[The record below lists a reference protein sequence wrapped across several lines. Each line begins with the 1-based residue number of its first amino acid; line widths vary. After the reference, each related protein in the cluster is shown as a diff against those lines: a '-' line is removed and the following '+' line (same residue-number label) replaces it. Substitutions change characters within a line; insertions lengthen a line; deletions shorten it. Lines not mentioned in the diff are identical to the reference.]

1 MTLAWTPVTP
11 VAGQAAT
18 FTAFGFDQNG
28 APMGNVTPGTTFTLT
43 PDGSCVANVCTAT
56 IAGAHRVT
64 ATRGAVTASAIYIV
78 MPGALSRLGLSPAA
92 ATIPAGGSQAYTA
105 QGFDQFG
112 NTLGD
117 FTATTVFTI
126 APDGSC
132 VAAVCSAST
141 VGPHVVTGTDG
152 AATGTATLAVVPGA
166 LASITISPSEATIAA
181 GQTQTY
187 TAAGFDAGGNPL
199 GDVTAGTIFTIAG
212 IEPTDAAASCTGNQ
226 CGATATGAYVVTGTS
241 GTALDTASLS
251 VVPAQADSI
260 NVSGPSTGTAGEGQT
275 FTTTAF
281 DAFGNEVG
289 DVTGDTVFA
298 IDPVVEE
305 AGAAAASC
313 AANVCTA
320 TQSGNYLIT
329 ATYQTIV
336 ETTPLTI
343 VPAGLDAIEIA
354 PSQSTIDVG
363 QTQTYTATGFDEFG
377 NEIGDVTGETL
388 FTIEAAGGEVETAA
402 TGCTAN
408 ACGSNV
414 AGDYLVTGTN
424 GTAFDSATLTVQA
437 GAVNSIVIS
446 PATATITAG
455 GSQAYTAQG
464 FDQFANPLGDVTGD
478 TVFSIDGAGTCSGAS
493 CGSDYAG
500 SYTVTGT
507 LGTIVDTASLT
518 VNPAA
523 IDYLTISP
531 ESAQIASGG
540 SQSYS
545 TYAYDVF
552 GNLIDEVTGST
563 EFSIELSG
571 RFETEDANQASCTA
585 NVCTAYVAADHTVT
599 GAYAGEFASSL
610 LTVVGGALDSIVIA
624 PSSSSI
630 TAGTTQPYTA
640 DGYDAANNWLGDVTG
655 DTTFTISAGGSCTG
669 AACGSTTAGT
679 YTVTGT
685 NGTAVDTASLTVT
698 PAAAASL
705 VLTPATASIQT
716 GQTQAY
722 AANAF
727 DAYGNPRGVVTGS
740 TVFSITSPGTCSSN
754 ACGSNTAGSY
764 TVTGTHAGAI
774 GTAVLTV
781 TTPPVD
787 QRIVRLRLTPAEV
800 SIPVNSSQA
809 YTAHGLDAH
818 GNVIADVTTSTI
830 FTIVPDGTC
839 SANVCTP
846 GRVGEHTVQGAYG
859 NKNATAKLI
868 ATAVQTNAAEPQG
881 APGEETSG
889 RETPGGSTQGTQ
901 SGSTGTLPPAGG
913 TGLITPPAPP
923 APRPVPQGIVIQPP
937 APQPQPSGG
946 LTPPAPRG
954 IVPPAPAPAPTPKRD
969 GSGVLAGLAAEPIS
983 SRKRIVGTEPPRL
996 QDCPIAPAG
1005 AGLALTDC
1013 DDDAS

>member
-11 VAGQAAT
+11 VAGQAVT
-18 FTAFGFDQNG
+18 LTAFGFDQNG

-56 IAGAHRVT
+56 VAGAHRVT
-64 ATRGAVTASAIYIV
+64 AARGAVTASAIYIV
-78 MPGALSRLGLSPAA
+78 LPGALSRLELAPSA
-92 ATIPAGGSQAYTA
+92 ATIPVGGSQAYTA

-112 NTLGD
+112 NTRGD
-117 FTATTVFTI
+117 HTATTVFTI
-126 APDGSC
+126 SPNGSC
-132 VAAVCSAST
+132 AGAVCSASI

-152 AATGTATLAVVPGA
+152 AVSDTATLAVVPGA
-166 LASITISPSEATIAA
+166 LASITISPSEATVAA

-199 GDVTAGTIFTIAG
+199 GDVTGGTIFTIAG
-212 IEPTDAAASCTGNQ
+212 IEPTDAAASCTDNQ
-226 CGATATGAYVVTGTS
+226 CGATAAGAYVVTGTN
-241 GTALDTASLS
+241 GTAVDTAALS
-251 VVPAQADSI
+251 VVPAAADSVVI
-260 NVSGPSTGTAGEGQT
+260 APGDSTGTAGEGQT
-275 FTTTAF
+275 FTATAF
-281 DAFGNEVG
+281 DSFGNEVA

-305 AGAAAASC
+305 VGTAAASC
-313 AANVCTA
+313 TANVCTA
-320 TQSGNYLIT
+320 TEAGNYLIT

-336 ETTPLTI
+336 ATTPLTI

-354 PSQSTIDVG
+354 PSESTIDVG
-363 QTQTYTATGFDEFG
+363 QTQSYTATGFDEFG
-377 NEIGDVTGETL
+377 NQIGDVTGDTL
-388 FTIEAAGGEVETAA
+388 FTIEPAGGEVDTAA

-408 ACGSNV
+408 ACGSDV
-414 AGDYLVTGTN
+414 AGDYVVTGTN
-424 GTAFDSATLTVQA
+424 GTTFDVATLVIQA
-437 GAVNSIVIS
+437 GDVASIVVA

-518 VNPAA
+518 VDPGA

-540 SQSYS
+540 SQ
-545 TYAYDVF
+545 AYTTQAWDVF
-552 GNLIDEVTGST
+552 GNLIGTVTGDT
-563 EFSIELSG
+563 VFTIELSG
-571 RFETEDANQASCTA
+571 RFTTAENNEASCTG

-599 GAYAGEFASSL
+599 GSYAGEFASSL
-610 LTVVGGALDSIVIA
+610 LTVVGGALDSITIS

-630 TAGTTQPYTA
+630 TAGTTQTYTA

-669 AACGSTTAGT
+669 AACGSTTAGG

-722 AANAF
+722 AAEAF
-727 DAYGNPRGVVTGS
+727 DAFGNSRGVVTGT
-740 TVFSITSPGTCSSN
+740 TVFMITSPGTCSTN

-787 QRIVRLRLTPAEV
+787 ERIIRLRLTPAEA
-800 SIPVNSSQA
+800 SIPLGSSQQ
-809 YTAHGLDAH
+809 YTALGLDAH

-830 FTIVPDGTC
+830 FSIVPDGSC
-839 SANVCTP
+839 SGNTCTP
-846 GRVGEHTVQGAYG
+846 GRIGEHTVHGAYG

-868 ATAVQTNAAEPQG
+868 ATAVQTDAAEPQEAPIP
-881 APGEETSG
+881 APGQT
-889 RETPGGSTQGTQ
+889 TQGTQ
-901 SGSTGTLPPAGG
+901 SGSTGTLPPAGVIPQ
-913 TGLITPPAPP
+913 ITPPAPP

-937 APQPQPSGG
+937 VPQPQPSGG
-946 LTPPAPRG
+946 LGTPPAPRG
-954 IVPPAPAPAPTPKRD
+954 IVPPAPAPTPKRE
-969 GSGVLAGLAAEPIS
+969 GSGVLTGLAAEPIS

-1005 AGLALTDC
+1005 AGLASPDC